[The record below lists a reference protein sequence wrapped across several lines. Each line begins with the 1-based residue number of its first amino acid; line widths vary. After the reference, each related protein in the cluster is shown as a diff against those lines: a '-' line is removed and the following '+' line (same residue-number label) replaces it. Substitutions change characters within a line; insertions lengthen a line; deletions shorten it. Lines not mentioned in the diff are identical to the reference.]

1 MNQFTASTV
10 SNIVCRE
17 FLEPFFKDDVSM
29 ALRAFKV
36 RLTGAILSMGYEV
49 SWDYAGLSLILLLGL
64 LLEDS
69 WSSGNN

>member
-1 MNQFTASTV
+1 
-10 SNIVCRE
+10 
-17 FLEPFFKDDVSM
+17 M

-36 RLTGAILSMGYEV
+36 RLTGAILSMGYEA